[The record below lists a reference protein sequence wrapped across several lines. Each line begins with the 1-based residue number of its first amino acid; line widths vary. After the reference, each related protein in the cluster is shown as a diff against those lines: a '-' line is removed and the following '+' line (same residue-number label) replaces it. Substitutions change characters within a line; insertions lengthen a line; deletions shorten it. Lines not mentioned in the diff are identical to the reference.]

1 MKKIMKVRGKE
12 THYLDYGSSNA
23 PAVLFLH
30 GFPESSL
37 LWNEVALEVQKA
49 GYRAIAPDLPGFGQS
64 EAFDEPS
71 TWERYM
77 EFVSDFV
84 TELSIGKFHLVT
96 HDWGVL
102 IGTRW
107 ACTHSLQ
114 LQSLVISDATFS
126 PDYVWHKDAQII
138 RSPGGGEQWVA
149 SLQNKPVFEGFMKKS
164 VPNVSKLIVEDFYE
178 LFSNPFNAKVTL
190 DLYRSGEMQ
199 KLEMYRG
206 HLAESLSFPVSI
218 IFGEQDTYIH
228 PDFGIKLKDEELP
241 HASLHII
248 PAVGHFTPLEA
259 PKEYGS
265 LLTQHLNQY
274 KVFECGSYNLPLT
287 K

>member
-12 THYLDYGSSNA
+12 THYLDYGSSDA

-37 LWNEVALEVQKA
+37 LWNEVALVVQKA

-64 EAFDEPS
+64 VAFDEPS

-77 EFVSDFV
+77 EFLSDFV
-84 TELSIGKFHLVT
+84 AELSIEQFHLVT

-114 LQSLVISDATFS
+114 LRSLVISDATFS

-138 RSPGGGEQWVA
+138 RSPGEGEQWVA
-149 SLQNKPVFEGFMKKS
+149 FLQNKPVFDGFMKKS
-164 VPNVSKLIVEDFYE
+164 IPNMSQAIVEDFYK
-178 LFSNPFNAKVTL
+178 LFSDPLNEEVTL

-206 HLAESLSFPVSI
+206 HLAEFLSLPVTI
-218 IFGEQDTYIH
+218 IFGEHDTYIH
-228 PDFGIKLKDEELP
+228 PEFGLKLKKEELP
-241 HASLHII
+241 HASFHII
-248 PAVGHFTPLEA
+248 PEVGHFTPLEA

-265 LLTQHLNQY
+265 LLTQHLNQISG
-274 KVFECGSYNLPLT
+274 FREW
-287 K
+287 

>member
-1 MKKIMKVRGKE
+1 MKKLMTVRGKE
-12 THYLDYGSSNA
+12 TYYLDYGSSNA

-37 LWNEVALEVQKA
+37 LWSEAALVVQKA

-64 EAFDEPS
+64 VAFDEPS

-77 EFVSDFV
+77 EFISDFV
-84 TELSIGKFHLVT
+84 AELSIEQFHLVT

-107 ACTHSLQ
+107 ACTHPGRVR
-114 LQSLVISDATFS
+114 SLVISDGTFS

-138 RSPGGGEQWVA
+138 RSNGGGEQWVA
-149 SLQNKPVFEGFMKKS
+149 FLQNKTVFDGFMKKS
-164 VPNVSKLIVEDFYE
+164 VPNVSQAIVGDFYE
-178 LFSNPFNAKVTL
+178 LFSGPLNEKVTL
-190 DLYRSGEMQ
+190 DLYRSGDMQ

-206 HLAESLSFPVSI
+206 NLAESLSIPITI
-218 IFGEQDTYIH
+218 IFGENDTYIY
-228 PDFGIKLKDEELP
+228 PEFGLKLKNEELP
-241 HASLHII
+241 HASFHII
-248 PAVGHFTPLEA
+248 PEVGHFTPLEA

-265 LLTQHLNQY
+265 LLTQHFNQI
-274 KVFECGSYNLPLT
+274 
-287 K
+287 